1 MKVLLLQ
8 TGEPMFDDDN
18 YRPMR
23 GMNLARF
30 LASRG
35 HEVTIYT
42 SDFYHQKMTHRRGQ
56 THKRT
61 VDENIT
67 LHFFH
72 SPGYKASIGVGRL
85 ADHLR
90 LGLTMF
96 WHLLR
101 SDRTKYDVAFIGFPP
116 IETAFFCSLVLRAR
130 RIPYLL
136 DVKDLWPELF
146 WAGRTGLKKQVIK
159 LAAIPFR
166 IMAAT
171 AKSGA
176 ACLVTMSD
184 GFARRLAK
192 ETGNGKDV
200 FIAPLTSE
208 ETAAASARDSG
219 TSSDGPF
226 IICFIGAHMSV
237 YDFGPVADAARL
249 CQQRGLDC
257 RFVIAGDGDYRGD
270 IAALFDGAANVDFP
284 GWVDQQQSHELVS
297 RSSLALV
304 PYKNLTNYTLNTP
317 NKVVSNL
324 QAGLPVASNT
334 TGDIQMLLDRE
345 ECGFFFETGEDLYNQ
360 IADLANNAQKLQKMS
375 QNARAAYEKLF
386 DFQTSYNKLV
396 DKLETYEQPG
406 EQS

>member
-23 GMNLARF
+23 GMNLARS

-56 THKRT
+56 THKKT

-85 ADHLR
+85 ADHLI

-101 SDRTKYDVAFIGFPP
+101 SDRTKYDVVFIGFPP

-166 IMAAT
+166 IMAAN

-192 ETGNGKDV
+192 EIGNGKDV

-226 IICFIGAHMSV
+226 TICFIGAHMSV
-237 YDFGPVADAARL
+237 YDFGPVADAAML

-257 RFVIAGDGDYRGD
+257 RFVIAGDGDYRDD

-297 RSSLALV
+297 QSSLALV